1 MLATSLAPV
10 GGDFGLC
17 WNLAVTT
24 LSSRK
29 QLCPINHFWV
39 KEYNK
44 HVGLR
49 FAKSMCVTFPLP

>member
-1 MLATSLAPV
+1 MLATSFTTV
-10 GGDFGLC
+10 DGDFGLC

-29 QLCPINHFWV
+29 QPCPINPFWV

-44 HVGLR
+44 HVRLH
-49 FAKSMCVTFPLP
+49 FAKTMCMTIPLH

>member
-1 MLATSLAPV
+1 MLATSLATV
-10 GGDFGLC
+10 DGDFGLC

-29 QLCPINHFWV
+29 QPCLINHFWV

-44 HVGLR
+44 HIRLH
-49 FAKSMCVTFPLP
+49 FAKSV